1 MLVIKEM
8 QGCAKDD
15 FPDFISLIK
24 TKRTAR
30 FLKAA
35 AFFIYS
41 YLFISS
47 IKI

>member
-35 AFFIYS
+35 AFFKLFVLIY
-41 YLFISS
+41 FFN
-47 IKI
+47 